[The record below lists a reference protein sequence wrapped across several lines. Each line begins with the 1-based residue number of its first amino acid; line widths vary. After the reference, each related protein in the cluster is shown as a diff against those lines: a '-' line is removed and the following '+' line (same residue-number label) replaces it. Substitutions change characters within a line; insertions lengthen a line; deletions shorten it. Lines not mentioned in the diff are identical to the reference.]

1 MARRDFRQF
10 GLADSIVRRRGERS
24 EWLDQLDAALDWPAL
39 ETIVAGIYASREG
52 GLAYPL
58 LTYVKLLLLQQW
70 YGLSDEGLEAAV
82 DDRLSFLRFAG
93 IPLAESVPDHSSVWR
108 FREQLARRG
117 LAARLLA
124 EVNRQLDAK
133 GLILRRGTLIDA
145 TILEAA
151 VRPPGG
157 DAGEVSGRDPQAGWT
172 RKNGRS
178 RFGYKAHAAVDEG
191 SGIVREA
198 VMTPADVHD
207 SVPAD
212 DLVQGDEGAVYAD
225 KAYDSE
231 ARRAGLRAR
240 GIEPRIMHKARR
252 NRPLKPWQVAF
263 NKAVAPIRAGVERL
277 FGTVKRA
284 YGHRRVRYLGLA
296 RNDVQLQAMC
306 AAINLRRALAL
317 GRIPDP
323 RRRQGR
329 RYPLAPLLLF
339 SVLAVLAGATSY
351 RGILVFIAVHRE
363 RLNAVFGA
371 ALRRAPAV
379 NTLRALFLALDP
391 AELEAAF
398 RQHARELCDA
408 APTPGS
414 RTVALDG
421 KTLKRSFDH
430 LNDKAAA
437 HV

>member
-10 GLADSIVRRRGERS
+10 GLADSIVQRRGKKTA
-24 EWLDQLDAALDWPAL
+24 WLDRLDAALDWPAL
-39 ETIVAGIYASREG
+39 ETIVEGIYASREG
-52 GLAYPL
+52 GPAYPL
-58 LTYVKLLLLQQW
+58 LTYVKLWLVQQW

-82 DDRLSFLRFAG
+82 DDRLSFRRFAG
-93 IPLAESVPDHSSVWR
+93 IPLSESVPDHSSIWR
-108 FREQLARRG
+108 FREELARRD

-151 VRPPGG
+151 VRPPTG
-157 DAGEVSGRDPQAGWT
+157 DAGEVSERDPQAGWT

-207 SVPAD
+207 SIPAD

-231 ARRAGLRAR
+231 ARRAGLRER
-240 GIEPRIMHKARR
+240 GIAPRIMHKARR
-252 NRPLKPWQVAF
+252 DRPLKPWQVAF
-263 NKAVAPIRAGVERL
+263 NRAVAPIRAGVERL
-277 FGTVKRA
+277 FATMKRA

-296 RNDVQLQAMC
+296 RNDVQLQALC

-317 GRIPDP
+317 G
-323 RRRQGR
+323 
-329 RYPLAPLLLF
+329 LA
-339 SVLAVLAGATSY
+339 
-351 RGILVFIAVHRE
+351 
-363 RLNAVFGA
+363 
-371 ALRRAPAV
+371 
-379 NTLRALFLALDP
+379 
-391 AELEAAF
+391 
-398 RQHARELCDA
+398 
-408 APTPGS
+408 
-414 RTVALDG
+414 
-421 KTLKRSFDH
+421 
-430 LNDKAAA
+430 
-437 HV
+437 

>member
-10 GLADSIVRRRGERS
+10 GLADSIVQRRGKKTAWLER
-24 EWLDQLDAALDWPAL
+24 LDVALDWRAL
-39 ETIVAGIYASREG
+39 EMIVGSIYASREG

-82 DDRLSFLRFAG
+82 DDRLSFRRFAG
-93 IPLAESVPDHSSVWR
+93 IPLAESVLDHSSIWR
-108 FREQLARRG
+108 FREELARRG
-117 LAARLLA
+117 LAAKLLA

-151 VRPPGG
+151 LRPPAG
-157 DAGEVSGRDPQAGWT
+157 DAGEVSPRDPQAGWT
-172 RKNGRS
+172 KKNGKS

-191 SGIVREA
+191 SGIVRAA

-212 DLVQGDEGAVYAD
+212 DLVQGDEEAVYAD

-231 ARRAGLRAR
+231 QRRAGLRAR
-240 GIEPRIMHKARR
+240 GIEPRIMHQARR
-252 NRPLKPWQVAF
+252 NRPLKPWQTWF

-277 FGTVKRA
+277 FATMKRT

-317 GRIPDP
+317 G
-323 RRRQGR
+323 
-329 RYPLAPLLLF
+329 LA
-339 SVLAVLAGATSY
+339 
-351 RGILVFIAVHRE
+351 
-363 RLNAVFGA
+363 
-371 ALRRAPAV
+371 
-379 NTLRALFLALDP
+379 
-391 AELEAAF
+391 
-398 RQHARELCDA
+398 
-408 APTPGS
+408 
-414 RTVALDG
+414 
-421 KTLKRSFDH
+421 
-430 LNDKAAA
+430 
-437 HV
+437 